1 MKTLTIENGFVA
13 LNEEEL
19 TAVEG
24 GLAPVIIGGVAIGW
38 KVIGGVVGVVTAAGA
53 VGVATGYYANRP

>member
-38 KVIGGVVGVVTAAGA
+38 KVIGGVVGVVGTGLTIGAAA
-53 VGVATGYYANRP
+53 GYYANRP

>member
-24 GLAPVIIGGVAIGW
+24 GIGPAVVAIPAGV
-38 KVIGGVVGVVTAAGA
+38 KIAGYVVGGLTAAGIA
-53 VGVATGYYANRP
+53 AWGYFSSR